1 MQKRE
6 QLEKY
11 LLCKTDFGVV
21 LCVPP
26 PTFGADWDAGSIFN
40 CQAFDI

>member
-26 PTFGADWDAGSIFN
+26 TFGADWDAGSIFN